1 MTGFL
6 KDKEKRRTTMWT
18 IDDLRDG
25 IGYDMN
31 IIRMEMKKL
40 KGKPPST
47 AIDTIRSMNWACRI
61 VDVDVRNLKNLKV
74 NSITLFDHDDA
85 DEVSSLLFDK
95 SLTHR
100 ILFGHHRS
108 IYISESDDHSTN
120 IDADSIALILKK
132 VGVSEVNI
140 QQAQNGV

>member
-1 MTGFL
+1 
-6 KDKEKRRTTMWT
+6 MWT
-18 IDDLRDG
+18 IEELRDC
-25 IGYDMN
+25 YDYEMN
-31 IIRMEMKKL
+31 TIRREMKKL
-40 KGKPPST
+40 RKKPPSA
-47 AIDTIRSMNWACRI
+47 AIDTIRSMNRACTMRI
-61 VDVDVRNLKNLKV
+61 VDVDVREPERL

-85 DEVSSLLFDK
+85 DEVAALLFDK

-100 ILFGHHRS
+100 ILFGCHRS
-108 IYISESDDHSTN
+108 IYIAESEDHFTN

>member
-1 MTGFL
+1 MEDTP
-6 KDKEKRRTTMWT
+6 MWT
-18 IDDLRDG
+18 IEECRDG
-25 IGYDMN
+25 FDYEMN
-31 IIRMEMKKL
+31 ILRMAMKKL
-40 KGKPPST
+40 EGKPPST
-47 AIDTIRSMNWACRI
+47 AIDTIRGMNKACTMRL
-61 VDVDVRNLKNLKV
+61 VDVDVRNQKRLKV

-85 DEVSSLLFDK
+85 DEVASLLFDK

-100 ILFGHHRS
+100 ILFGRHRS

-140 QQAQNGV
+140 QQAQKGV

>member
-1 MTGFL
+1 
-6 KDKEKRRTTMWT
+6 MWT
-18 IDDLRDG
+18 IDECRDG
-25 IGYDMN
+25 FDYEMN
-31 IIRMEMKKL
+31 ILRMQMKKL
-40 KGKPPST
+40 EGKPPST
-47 AIDTIRSMNWACRI
+47 AIDTIRSMNGVCTMRI
-61 VDVDVRNLKNLKV
+61 VDVDARNLNSLKV
-74 NSITLFDHDDA
+74 NSVTLFDHDDA
-85 DEVSSLLFDK
+85 DEVASLLFDK

-100 ILFGHHRS
+100 ILFGCRRS